1 MPSPLAGL
9 GLACRSTRALD
20 WGKLPYPVLLPYVGR
35 TTVVEHEQ
43 EATVLS
49 SVLRGCFRTLP
60 FRRLL
65 RQGGGRWVKRRFFLE
80 QEEDESDDVE
90 SDDDTLP
97 LSSRCRSPHD
107 GALPAEDAAVLQVP
121 LGDGDDGDV
130 DVGERGVV
138 YVVASEVREA
148 LHLPPHALA
157 LLGAHCKHH
166 HVDRHF
172 DTHVMAYAVGGG
184 RHVLVNSHPVFADAA
199 HIVGTVNE
207 SPPDAAPT
215 LESRVGTVALAAGAD
230 APTRAAWAAWR
241 RRTWRWA
248 AARASSRRR
257 ARRTPTAPSR
267 WRRTARARHYDA
279 YAGPALRWAAHPARP
294 SPPPTPRGSAGP
306 NARAGVPDAQPLG
319 RPCFRRDAASGEVSA
334 TAAPSS
340 SPAASSPAASA
351 AASATTAS
359 SSTSRRGPKSGRG
372 RRWSTSGR
380 MRPN

>member
-1 MPSPLAGL
+1 M
-9 GLACRSTRALD
+9 
-20 WGKLPYPVLLPYVGR
+20 
-35 TTVVEHEQ
+35 
-43 EATVLS
+43 
-49 SVLRGCFRTLP
+49 
-60 FRRLL
+60 
-65 RQGGGRWVKRRFFLE
+65 
-80 QEEDESDDVE
+80 
-90 SDDDTLP
+90 
-97 LSSRCRSPHD
+97 
-107 GALPAEDAAVLQVP
+107 LQVP

-138 YVVASEVREA
+138 YAVASEVREA

-215 LESRVGTVALAAGAD
+215 LESRVGTVVLAAGAD
-230 APTRAAWAAWR
+230 APTRAAWAAWS
-241 RRTWRWA
+241 A
-248 AARASSRRR
+248 ASGGGRPRSFFATTRKAYADGAELTASYG
-257 ARRTPTAPSR
+257 AGYQ
-267 WRRTARARHYDA
+267 RHYDA
-279 YAGPALRWAAHPARP
+279 YAARHSAGRRASRPTASPRRRRAAP
-294 SPPPTPRGSAGP
+294 AGP
-306 NARAGVPDAQPLG
+306 NARAGGTPT
-319 RPCFRRDAASGEVSA
+319 RSRSAARASAATPRAARCASFA

-359 SSTSRRGPKSGRG
+359 SSTTPRPKSGRG